1 MKRKIYFIIVV
12 FFSML
17 LIACT
22 EDIPHYCT
30 QTNIVNNYEID
41 YIFLNA
47 GEVYEFNIEEK
58 FALSGIDISDFKIRT
73 SNNTAIEI
81 DKNKIIGK
89 TSGIANLGIAIYEGS
104 SNTEYITS
112 LAKVFVSDSDNMIE
126 IRTAEDLA
134 NIELHK
140 SGITF

>member
-1 MKRKIYFIIVV
+1 M
-12 FFSML
+12 
-17 LIACT
+17 
-22 EDIPHYCT
+22 EDKSWK
-30 QTNIVNNYEID
+30 
-41 YIFLNA
+41 
-47 GEVYEFNIEEK
+47 EK
-58 FALSGIDISDFKIRT
+58 FALSVIDISDFKIRT

-112 LAKVFVSDSDNMIE
+112 LAKVFVSDPDNMIE